1 MSARLPLLALT
12 ILTAPAL
19 AQVPILSPADAA
31 VPAAAT
37 PSPIPSSGV
46 CVWPQADAPA
56 PASGTR
62 GFSNFIGFMSNPI
75 QNVDPR
81 SLTQVWPVFLAG
93 WTDPFGPLPDANF
106 QVYGAGIN
114 LALTERLSVGLNQ
127 GGYQAIQ
134 TGSVGGG
141 PITQVIAARRGLGNQ
156 TRTGFLNLGG
166 FAQYTLVANE
176 ESQTLFTVGT
186 RFEVPSGSTE
196 VFQGRGPAYVSP
208 YITFGQGLGNFHLLA
223 TAGYEFPAR
232 TGNTEL
238 RTFYCNAHLDYQ
250 LMDWIYP
257 LVELNYARASGSTDV
272 NLPLAGKFFE
282 LSNFEAVGEV
292 LTMAV
297 GVNFVLVRDRLELGG
312 AWSTPLYT
320 RRDFNFNSMI
330 VKMIVRF

>member
-1 MSARLPLLALT
+1 MYSRSALLVLT

-19 AQVPILSPADAA
+19 AQQPVWSPADAPSQMDSPCP
-31 VPAAAT
+31 PASAIDLFAPGACAPAT
-37 PSPIPSSGV
+37 PS
-46 CVWPQADAPA
+46 
-56 PASGTR
+56 GTK
-62 GFSNFIGFMSNPI
+62 GFSNFIGFMSDPI
-75 QNVDPR
+75 QNIDPR
-81 SLTQVWPVFLAG
+81 SLTQIWPVFLGG
-93 WTDPFGPLPDANF
+93 WTDEFGPLPEANF

-127 GGYQAIQ
+127 GGYQAIR

-141 PITQVIAARRGLGNQ
+141 PINQLIATRRGLGNQ

-186 RFEVPSGSTE
+186 RFEVPSGSSE

-208 YITFGQGLGNFHLLA
+208 YVTFGQALGNFHLLA

-238 RTFYCNAHLDYQ
+238 RTFYCNTHLDYQ

-257 LVELNYARASGSTDV
+257 LAELNYARSNASKDV

-292 LTMAV
+292 LTLAV

-312 AWSTPLYT
+312 AWSTPLYA